1 MTDLETRPPSS
12 SRFRR
17 KPLWVGVAVAVVVLV
32 AVGLA
37 LFQPWKIFTRNT
49 VDEALPVAVAAQN
62 PSVQNPSAQNQAA
75 QAQAAEDPAARD
87 QVTTPEATT
96 SSAIAPGAIAP
107 QAQTPAAT
115 ASAQA
120 PGAAP
125 EEQLASAEAPPAVE
139 PSPETAQEAIAV
151 ATEPIVLADGTFV
164 DGEHS
169 TSGTASVLQLPDGS
183 RFVRL
188 EGFST
193 SDGPDVQVWVTDQ
206 QAGGDDWG
214 KYDDGRYIP
223 LGSLKGTDG
232 NQNYAIPA
240 DADLSGL
247 TSVVIWC
254 DRFNVAFGSA
264 EVSL

>member
-1 MTDLETRPPSS
+1 MTDIDTRRPDGP
-12 SRFRR
+12 RFRR
-17 KPLWVGVAVAVVVLV
+17 KPLWVTVAVLAVIGV

-37 LFQPWKIFTRNT
+37 LFQPWRIFTRNT
-49 VDEALPVAVAAQN
+49 VDEALPVAAA
-62 PSVQNPSAQNQAA
+62 
-75 QAQAAEDPAARD
+75 
-87 QVTTPEATT
+87 
-96 SSAIAPGAIAP
+96 
-107 QAQTPAAT
+107 AQTPAVTPEVMTAAASEPGTT
-115 ASAQA
+115 ASAA
-120 PGAAP
+120 PTPAVAAP
-125 EEQLASAEAPPAVE
+125 PVEQVSPVEQVAPAAPPQPAPKTVSVTTEPMVLAS
-139 PSPETAQEAIAV
+139 
-151 ATEPIVLADGTFV
+151 GTFV

-183 RFVRL
+183 RFIRL

-193 SDGPDVQVWVTDQ
+193 SDGPDVHVWVTDQ

-247 TSVVIWC
+247 SSVVIWC
-254 DRFNVAFGSA
+254 DGFNVAFGSA
-264 EVSL
+264 AVTL